1 LRVDMGGAIM
11 GDQVIEEEERE
22 CRGWLLT
29 WSARRPRPLC
39 VYSTTSMRETTP

>member
-22 CRGWLLT
+22 CRG
-29 WSARRPRPLC
+29 
-39 VYSTTSMRETTP
+39 